1 MYVNIDAKNAFRK
14 TSQGKSSFC
23 VCREPQVRA
32 TTKWREQ
39 QKGIEITGRFS
50 DISGT
55 GERGGSPRTINRH
68 FEVWL
73 GEEDLRIII
82 IEALKS
88 GLVCFPGEKQ
98 ILEAKRLLEM
108 TLGATSNDASTNA

>member
-1 MYVNIDAKNAFRK
+1 MYVSIDAKNALYK
-14 TSQGKSSFC
+14 ESHGKSSLCFC
-23 VCREPQVRA
+23 SEPLVRA
-32 TTKWREQ
+32 TTKWKEQ
-39 QKGIEITGRFS
+39 ERGIEITGRFS
-50 DISGT
+50 DTSGT
-55 GERGGSPRTINRH
+55 GERGGSPRTIDRN

-73 GEEDLRIII
+73 GEEDLRKII

-108 TLGATSNDASTNA
+108 TLRNNT